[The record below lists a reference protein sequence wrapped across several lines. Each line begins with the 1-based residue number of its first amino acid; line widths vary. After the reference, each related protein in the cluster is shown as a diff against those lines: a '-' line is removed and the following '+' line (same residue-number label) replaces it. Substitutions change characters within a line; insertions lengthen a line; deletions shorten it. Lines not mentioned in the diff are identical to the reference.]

1 MKIKHGKHTSHSAR
15 RPFLLCSSRP
25 KPTVSSLVLQ
35 QSISCSLPYLLSTFP
50 VDLTYHFL
58 PRFPPSTLSCISA
71 SNFRKHPVLNHR
83 TCLKKKN
90 KQTGRPGRLPA
101 DLLISLCSLDPFPQF
116 CFFLQQITTYR
127 CLSSL
132 LLSPVNLT
140 DHSFTAFLP
149 LLVISKAP
157 IPASIHC

>member
-83 TCLKKKN
+83 TCLKKKKN
-90 KQTGRPGRLPA
+90 KQVGQVG
-101 DLLISLCSLDPFPQF
+101 C
-116 CFFLQQITTYR
+116 LQTF
-127 CLSSL
+127 SSL
-132 LLSPVNLT
+132 SVPWTHSLSFVSFFSRSPPTDAFPPCSYLL
-140 DHSFTAFLP
+140 
-149 LLVISKAP
+149 
-157 IPASIHC
+157 